1 MGEMPRHPV
10 SVTGIVVRGDG
21 RILAIQRKDDGLG
34 CGHLAGCEQRRQLGP
49 LLGEIAGMCRSPG
62 APTDTDRIDVVEQ

>member
-21 RILAIQRKDDGLG
+21 RILAIQRKDDGRWVPPGGVLE
-34 CGHLAGCEQRRQLGP
+34 LAFPQVCVTNAE
-49 LLGEIAGMCRSPG
+49 RSSM
-62 APTDTDRIDVVEQ
+62 